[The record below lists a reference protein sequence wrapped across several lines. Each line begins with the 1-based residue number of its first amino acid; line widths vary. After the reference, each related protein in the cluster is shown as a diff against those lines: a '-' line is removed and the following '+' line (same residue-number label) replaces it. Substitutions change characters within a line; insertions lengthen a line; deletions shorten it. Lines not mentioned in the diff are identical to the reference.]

1 MHRRNDHDAV
11 CRHPSR
17 TNLVHPILR
26 LAKIMV
32 RITAARPMAE
42 WHGCGNAGFAR
53 INHASV
59 FSRHDAEVEKIDLEL
74 RNSVD
79 DLARALRQT
88 KRFRHLTWTC
98 LVRARRRADKQ

>member
-17 TNLVHPILR
+17 VNLAHPILR

-42 WHGCGNAGFAR
+42 THGHGNAGFAG

-59 FSRHDAEVEKIDLEL
+59 FSRHDAEVEKVDFESRSII
-74 RNSVD
+74 D

-88 KRFRHLTWTC
+88 NRSRHPTWTS
-98 LVRARRRADKQ
+98 LVRARRRAD